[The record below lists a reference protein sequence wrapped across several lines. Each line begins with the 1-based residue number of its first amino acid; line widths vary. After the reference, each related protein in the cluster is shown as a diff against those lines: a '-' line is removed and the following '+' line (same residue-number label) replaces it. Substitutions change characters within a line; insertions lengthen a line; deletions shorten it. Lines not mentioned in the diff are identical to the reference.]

1 MDQILHAAS
10 LLILA
15 QWLESWPLP
24 TPVHGARLLAII
36 LLATRGIGYG
46 IDLYLARFQLST
58 LEDEQG
64 LQRAGF
70 HIGLLERLL
79 VVGFVWLDLP
89 AGVGFLLAAKSIFR
103 FGDLQRA
110 QSRALTEYV
119 LTGTLLSI
127 GGAFL
132 LASAFKLW
140 TTYH

>member
-1 MDQILHAAS
+1 M
-10 LLILA
+10 
-15 QWLESWPLP
+15 
-24 TPVHGARLLAII
+24 LAII